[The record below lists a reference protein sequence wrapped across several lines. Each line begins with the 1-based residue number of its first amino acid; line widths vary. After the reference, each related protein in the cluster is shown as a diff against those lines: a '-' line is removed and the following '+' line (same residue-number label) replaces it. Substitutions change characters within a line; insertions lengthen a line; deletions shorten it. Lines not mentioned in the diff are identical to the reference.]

1 MNSHGKTLERQAVWT
16 PVSGARKPD
25 AYLPHPPLQSGGW
38 YRGVDVELPGPGRPP
53 VDTSSGA
60 SARAALMLT
69 LIFGLIAVLA
79 RALDD
84 GVFAVVVTVVVLAAP
99 ALLLRRGRRRTG

>member
-1 MNSHGKTLERQAVWT
+1 
-16 PVSGARKPD
+16 
-25 AYLPHPPLQSGGW
+25 
-38 YRGVDVELPGPGRPP
+38 
-53 VDTSSGA
+53 
-60 SARAALMLT
+60 MLT
-69 LIFGLIAVLA
+69 LIFGLIGVLA